1 MVPPFCRSL
10 QIIYISC
17 LDRGK
22 FPQEWKKAKAVPVH
36 KKSDKQLV
44 KNYRPISLLRM
55 CGKIFDGIFFN
66 SLFNFLNKNDEISPA
81 QSGFKPGD
89 SCINQLLSVTYE
101 IYHSR
106 DEDYEIRGVF
116 VDISKA
122 LDKVWHEGLVSK
134 LKNGII
140 DNLPDILEDFLRIR
154 KQRVVLNGQTSY
166 WQKYSC
172 RCSPMLYIWTT
183 FILNLNQ

>member
-10 QIIYISC
+10 QIIYNSC

-22 FPQEWKKAKAVPVH
+22 FPQEWKKAKAVPVR
-36 KKSDKQLV
+36 KKNDKQLV
-44 KNYRPISLLRM
+44 KNYRPISLLPM

-66 SLFNFLNKNDEISPA
+66 SLFNFLNKNDVISPA
-81 QSGFKPGD
+81 QSGFKPGE

-122 LDKVWHEGLVSK
+122 FDKVWHEGLVSK

-166 WQKYSC
+166 WENIHAGVPQC
-172 RCSPMLYIWTT
+172 YI
-183 FILNLNQ
+183 FGPPSFLI